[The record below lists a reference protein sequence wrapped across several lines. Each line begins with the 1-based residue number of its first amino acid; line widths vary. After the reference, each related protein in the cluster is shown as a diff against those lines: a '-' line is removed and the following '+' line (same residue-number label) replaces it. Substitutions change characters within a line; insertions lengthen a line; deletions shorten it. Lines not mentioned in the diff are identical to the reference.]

1 MRLAIAIALLACAL
15 AAPAGAADWGGIVP
29 GATTMDELRARYG
42 GPTRTATEKTEGYDT
57 ASWTY
62 EGSQAPTG
70 MKRMVIDFGL
80 MSAGQFR
87 RDVVRSFRLEPN
99 AGAFDRRTILA
110 GWGEPSRAGREAD
123 ADIFVY
129 AEGLIVYFEK
139 DDFRA
144 RMMIFTPP
152 QPLGA
157 PPATK

>member
-1 MRLAIAIALLACAL
+1 MLVWMLVSP
-15 AAPAGAADWGGIVP
+15 AAAAEWGGIVP
-29 GATTMDELRARYG
+29 GSTTMDALRARYG
-42 GPTRTATEKTEGYDT
+42 GPTRTAIEKTEGYDT

-80 MSAGQFR
+80 VSAGQFR
-87 RDVVRSFRLEPN
+87 RDVVRAFRLEPN

-110 GWGEPSRAGREAD
+110 GWGAPTRAGREAD

-152 QPLGA
+152 QPIGDL
-157 PPATK
+157 PATK

>member
-1 MRLAIAIALLACAL
+1 MHLAIALAVLVCAI

-29 GATTMDELRARYG
+29 GATTMDEVRARYG
-42 GPTRTATEKTEGYDT
+42 GPTRTTAEKTEGYDT

-70 MKRMVIDFGL
+70 MKRMVIEFGL
-80 MSAGQFR
+80 VSAGQFR
-87 RDVVRSFRLEPN
+87 RDVVRTFRLEPN

-110 GWGEPSRAGREAD
+110 GWGPPSRAGREAD

-157 PPATK
+157 APTK

>member
-1 MRLAIAIALLACAL
+1 VRLAIAIALLVCAIT
-15 AAPAGAADWGGIVP
+15 APAGAAEWGGIVP
-29 GATTMDELRARYG
+29 GVTTMDALRARYG
-42 GPTRTATEKTEGYDT
+42 GPTRQQTEKTEGYDT

-80 MSAGQFR
+80 VSAGQFR
-87 RDVVRSFRLEPN
+87 RDVVRTFRLEPN

-110 GWGEPSRAGREAD
+110 GWGEPSRSGREAD

-152 QPLGA
+152 QPLGE